1 VSGAKSMNVNI
12 TLFGFKKER
21 LFKLADRNFDLHS

>member
-1 VSGAKSMNVNI
+1 VPGAKSMNVSI
-12 TLFGFKKER
+12 RLFGFKNEK